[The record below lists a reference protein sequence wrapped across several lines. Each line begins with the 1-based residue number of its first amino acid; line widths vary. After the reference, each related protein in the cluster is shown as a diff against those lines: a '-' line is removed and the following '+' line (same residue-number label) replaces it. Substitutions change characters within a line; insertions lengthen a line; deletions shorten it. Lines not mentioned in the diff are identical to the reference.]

1 MMLISAKKITKNFH
15 LGDDEICVLNDI
27 DISVDVGEKIA
38 ILGPSG
44 SGKST
49 LLNTLSG
56 LTRCTSG
63 SILFQGIDITE
74 MDDSTLTA
82 LRLNNFGFIFQSY
95 HLISTLTVLDN
106 ILVPVLA
113 KKEKIEMKVVTDV
126 CSKLNLLHRTSHYPH
141 QLSGGEMQRV
151 AIARA
156 IVSMP
161 KVIFSDEA
169 TGNLD
174 DENSHVVMELLNQ
187 CCAEYNIAL
196 LYVTHDESLVKY
208 ADKVRRFT
216 SNHQLI

>member
-1 MMLISAKKITKNFH
+1 MLISAKKITKNFH
-15 LGDDEICVLNDI
+15 LGDAEICVLDNI
-27 DISVDVGEKIA
+27 DFCVDVGEKIA

-63 SILFQGIDITE
+63 SILFQGEDITE
-74 MDDSTLTA
+74 MNDSALTA

-95 HLISTLTVLDN
+95 HLISSLTVIDN
-106 ILVPVLA
+106 ILVPILA
-113 KKEKIEMKVVTDV
+113 KKEEIDMKTVANV
-126 CSKLNLLHRTSHYPH
+126 CNKLNITHRMSHYPH

-161 KVIFSDEA
+161 KIIFSDEA

-174 DENSHVVMELLNQ
+174 ETNSHVVMELLNQ
-187 CCAEYNIAL
+187 CCADYNISL
-196 LYVTHDESLVKY
+196 VYVTHDESLVKY

-216 SNHQLI
+216 SNHKLM